1 MTYHNPEVSMV
12 NMVMLQRRQEESH
25 PLEPSLSV
33 PTVVHKE
40 RVCRNERGRAL
51 EVTCIQQ
58 PRSDAPATYRGCCTS
73 TFDTSYLL
81 LTVCLRSIG
90 VASYPIN

>member
-1 MTYHNPEVSMV
+1 MV

-40 RVCRNERGRAL
+40 RVCRMS
-51 EVTCIQQ
+51 EVE
-58 PRSDAPATYRGCCTS
+58 
-73 TFDTSYLL
+73 LWK
-81 LTVCLRSIG
+81 
-90 VASYPIN
+90 